1 MKRFIHL
8 PLPTILILTHT
19 LLTLAR
25 LPANWGTLINPTT
38 TLNAARM
45 RDGSPSTFVSGGPDT
60 PHLADIIGTCKNEQG
75 GIVAKAAC
83 QQSVLETGVCMGLS
97 VVGSLSSSHHLS
109 SGPHVSLSY
118 PTGHSPTGPERSVQ
132 MVTTNVPSKLRTT
145 SCHASPT
152 ISK

>member
-109 SGPHVSLSY
+109 SLVLMCLLAILQVTHLLG
-118 PTGHSPTGPERSVQ
+118 RSVR
-132 MVTTNVPSKLRTT
+132 SKW
-145 SCHASPT
+145 
-152 ISK
+152 